1 MLFRHGRY
9 IIFTVVTQGYG
20 YGGEGGWKVSAMT
33 AVMKDW
39 MMEIEFVH
47 ITRDTTAE
55 SLEEQLFLNDLAWK
69 LRQYSRFLITAL

>member
-1 MLFRHGRY
+1 M
-9 IIFTVVTQGYG
+9 VTQGYG

-33 AVMKDW
+33 AVMKDLAR

-55 SLEEQLFLNDLAWK
+55 PLEEQLFLNDLTWK
-69 LRQYSRFLITAL
+69 LRQYSRFLNTAL